1 MEKAQ
6 HGSSIRE
13 KLIAEL
19 EKSILEIRSGKIS
32 NPNVGAEIIKIG
44 AAIEIAIQG
53 PETLMTGLLELTDKI
68 AGEFPEQWKIVQN
81 IRGIDNF
88 PEPQGHA

>member
-6 HGSSIRE
+6 HGGSIRE
-13 KLIAEL
+13 QLIAEL

-32 NPNVGAEIIKIG
+32 NPNVGAEIIRIG

-53 PETLMTGLLELTDKI
+53 PETLMTGLLELTDKV

-81 IRGIDNF
+81 IRDIENF